1 MAGPLSSRLIM
12 QTLRRAARVALFDR
26 DTCREILFDLRA
38 ICQGLTILVAG
49 LAAAILRGIAVQV
62 HAVRQAFDSESTARA
77 SILVVAIWALQSAL
91 GYAL

>member
-12 QTLRRAARVALFDR
+12 QTLRRAAGVALFDR
-26 DTCREILFDLRA
+26 DTCREILFDPRA
-38 ICQGLTILVAG
+38 IYQGLTILVAG
-49 LAAAILRGIAVQV
+49 LAATIPWGTAVQV
-62 HAVRQAFDSESTARA
+62 HAVRHAFDSESALRA